1 MIKQAIELSV
11 GNLAILSLI
20 LGLSWECFTLVK
32 QDVVRALVIRKDLS
46 FSRMI
51 EVIVKI
57 KLCKVRLRLGLHIA
71 FPRHKQ
77 RSDMSFEMLQVGSTK
92 LSKVEVPKRHW
103 EHSSI
108 ALGVEERTLKAFEAL
123 DFLAGLSLVHQGME
137 LLFFPAVAK
146 LA

>member
-1 MIKQAIELSV
+1 
-11 GNLAILSLI
+11 
-20 LGLSWECFTLVK
+20 
-32 QDVVRALVIRKDLS
+32 
-46 FSRMI
+46 MI

-57 KLCKVRLRLGLHIA
+57 KLRKVRLRLGLHIA

-77 RSDMSFEMLQVGSTK
+77 QSDMSFKMLQVGSTK

-103 EHSSI
+103 ERSFI

-123 DFLAGLSLVHQGME
+123 GLLAGLGLVHQGME
-137 LLFFPAVAK
+137 LLFFPAVAE